1 MKEYF
6 SINEKELYNNNYNYN
21 IEIIENFQIFKGPDG
36 SNGERG
42 YEGIRGLQGLQGERG
57 YKGNMGDMGV
67 RGPQGYE
74 GSEGNKGI
82 QGVTGVD
89 GDRGA
94 LGFTGYRG
102 EKGIFG
108 TTGPKG
114 FKGPVGPVGRDGR
127 PGFRGNQGVRGDKGE
142 MSSQNISLKDDNTG
156 VAAWE
161 MHGFL
166 KHTDTDKVISTAK
179 MIIPDPRNSGNFLN
193 PTREMNFK
201 PSIELEC
208 PYNGYISGL
217 EWYNTQLKSRD
228 HISNTRGTDINIVEN
243 TAHINKRLQTGLPH
257 TIKVDCTRV
266 DVQFN

>member
-1 MKEYF
+1 MKEYY
-6 SINEKELYNNNYNYN
+6 SINEKELYNNNSN

-57 YKGNMGDMGV
+57 YKGNMGDTGI
-67 RGPQGYE
+67 RGPKGYA
-74 GSEGNKGI
+74 GSEGKNGI

-102 EKGIFG
+102 EKGVFG

-114 FKGPVGPVGRDGR
+114 FKGATGFVGRDGR
-127 PGFRGNQGVRGDKGE
+127 PGFRGDQGVRGDKGK
-142 MSSQNISLKDDNTG
+142 MSIQNISLKEDNTAIAG
-156 VAAWE
+156 WQ

-166 KHTDTDKVISTAK
+166 KADPPPGEIISRAP
-179 MIIPDPRNSGNFLN
+179 MIIPDPRNGGNLN

-201 PSIELEC
+201 PNIELEC

-217 EWYNTQLKSRD
+217 VWYNRQLNSGEY
-228 HISNTRGTDINIVEN
+228 ISNTDGTDRAKLTNS
-243 TAHINKRLQTGLPH
+243 AHNNKTLQSGLPH
-257 TIKVDCTRV
+257 IIKVDCNRV